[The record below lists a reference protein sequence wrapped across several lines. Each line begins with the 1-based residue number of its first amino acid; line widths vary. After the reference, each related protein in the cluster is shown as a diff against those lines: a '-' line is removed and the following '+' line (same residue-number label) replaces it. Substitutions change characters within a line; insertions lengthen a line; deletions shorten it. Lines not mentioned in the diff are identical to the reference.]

1 MTIFIG
7 CQKKPVSSSLKEGDL
22 LFQDLNCGPLCD
34 AIETVTQGVDG
45 KKFSHCAMVVK
56 QNDSLK
62 VVEAIGGKVQI
73 NSLYNFFKRSE
84 DTLTIKNI
92 TIARTNKLNAESLRQ
107 ASDFALKQVGQPY
120 DDAFILN
127 NGKWYCSE
135 LVYEAFKTAN
145 QQKEFFLLAP
155 MTFKD
160 PKTKN
165 FFPAWVDYYKELHQ
179 PIPEGALGINPGSI
193 SRSDKLSILKIKQ
206 LKF

>member
-7 CQKKPVSSSLKEGDL
+7 CQQKPVSSTLQEGDL

-45 KKFSHCAMVVK
+45 KSFSHCAMVVK

-84 DTLTIKNI
+84 DTLSIKNI

-135 LVYEAFKTAN
+135 LIYEAFKTAN

-160 PKTKN
+160 PNTKD
-165 FFPAWVDYYKELHQ
+165 FFPAWVEYYKELHQ